1 MPSRRKGRKSRRRRR
16 RRGGQG
22 VEAMIHTALL
32 PATLYYLQ
40 KQQARRTRRR
50 NRGVLGNALVDT
62 VNAGGNILGQATDL
76 VKNAVKPLTKRLKG
90 GGGVPA
96 PQDSSCAAK
105 AIGGFG
111 YGWCPPSG
119 HTGAR
124 AGGGRRRRH
133 RRGGQGVQSLVHR
146 ALLPGTL
153 YYLQKQQQRKGR
165 RRRGGKYRKGSPSKT
180 RKGRQDFITHL
191 GSAVYDEADHF
202 VRKAV
207 KPYTRRRRRRRRR

>member
-22 VEAMIHTALL
+22 VESMIHTALL

-62 VNAGGNILGQATDL
+62 VNAGGNMLGQATDL
-76 VKNAVKPLTKRLKG
+76 VKSAVKPLTKGLKG
-90 GGGVPA
+90 G
-96 PQDSSCAAK
+96 
-105 AIGGFG
+105 
-111 YGWCPPSG
+111 SG
-119 HTGAR
+119 A
-124 AGGGRRRRH
+124 
-133 RRGGQGVQSLVHR
+133 QSLLHR

>member
-22 VEAMIHTALL
+22 VESMIHTALL

-50 NRGVLGNALVDT
+50 NRGVLGNALADT
-62 VNAGGNILGQATDL
+62 VSAGGNILGQATDL
-76 VKNAVKPLTKRLKG
+76 VKNAVKPLTKGLKG
-90 GGGVPA
+90 GR
-96 PQDSSCAAK
+96 S
-105 AIGGFG
+105 
-111 YGWCPPSG
+111 
-119 HTGAR
+119 
-124 AGGGRRRRH
+124 RRH

-191 GSAVYDEADHF
+191 GSAVYDEAGHF
-202 VRKAV
+202 LRRAV
-207 KPYTRRRRRRRRR
+207 KPYTRRRRRRRRHRRRRR